1 MSNIGCKG
9 TVVDCLTGAP
19 DCTAPDPIDPLRT
32 VCIKKTKVVTP
43 VPDNRKKKKEDK
55 KVTPKTECTSDYGS
69 PISNLQFGED
79 LKTTAGLKLFK
90 EFLKKYYSENVDKYG
105 GSALLDG
112 ATINDCILIK
122 LFNSSEAKKNN
133 RIIGVYVYPDWKTFT
148 GGNVT
153 SKTTEEFQ
161 SWLDSSSSSNKED
174 FMPTTNDWQKLI
186 DNGQISVKGKKIT
199 FDNRPVMLFKFKI
212 KDGDTTGKSTSIL
225 PFDENELDG
234 DNLSLT
240 KLLKNITYTTSTFDG
255 GYPEIFYAF
264 YTFPVKNDDTETN
277 EKYPLKV
284 KRYVLVK
291 GKDVNG
297 DERLEAPESLMVY
310 RGIKAPKKEI
320 KINESFIKKF
330 ILEKIK
336 EKNNKNY
343 YPVVTEVT
351 TGIGGDDEE
360 EDSGNLGDGGN
371 KEDNDPFAILSNQQ
385 LQNKDARKSFIE
397 SKTPIIQDLI
407 NRGAKSNYFMK
418 WNELVTSTGA
428 TTKLKLPKPDNTGAE
443 LTNVNAYQIAEPA
456 ATDMGQYKSE
466 PFYMLLKING
476 DQTKN
481 KATIFTPINVTEK
494 QKYITA
500 SSDPKRCRT
509 YLIDYLRGAIKQESV
524 GNEFEQWKKAREICD
539 CNANGGFRN
548 FKTRGKAE
556 EFGKEK
562 WRKDRLKIRP
572 DKSEFKTKTE
582 TQSYNPDTGKWE
594 KSTVVNDLDTASP
607 FLPVLNKNLNWNE
620 IKSLLNGGTYKSKDG
635 TTRTIDEDWVITGF
649 DGPGSICLNDKWRLK
664 YQYTEEGTVQKESLD
679 NRIEKKL
686 SETIKSKNKKET
698 LVENVLK
705 KLLKDKL

>member
-1 MSNIGCKG
+1 MGKCTGKI
-9 TVVDCLTGAP
+9 VDCDGP
-19 DCTAPDPIDPLRT
+19 YDCYDPSDDECYKT
-32 VCIKKTKVVTP
+32 VSNVKPKP
-43 VPDNRKKKKEDK
+43 VPDNNKKKKEEK

-69 PISNLQFGED
+69 PLSNSQFGED
-79 LKTTAGLKLFK
+79 LKTAAGLKLFK

-105 GSALLDG
+105 GSALVDG

-161 SWLDSSSSSNKED
+161 SWLGSSSSSDKED
-174 FMPTTNDWQKLI
+174 FIPTTNDWQKLI

-199 FDNRPVMLFKFKI
+199 FDNKPVMLFKFKI
-212 KDGDTTGKSTSIL
+212 KNGDTTGGLTSIL

-336 EKNNKNY
+336 EKNDKNY

-360 EDSGNLGDGGN
+360 EDRGNLGDGGN
-371 KEDNDPFAILSNQQ
+371 KDDNDSFGINNDPN
-385 LQNKDARKSFIE
+385 LQTSVAKQSWMNKKVAL
-397 SKTPIIQDLI
+397 IQDLI
-407 NRGAKSNYFMK
+407 NKGAKSNFFVA
-418 WNELVTSTGA
+418 WNDLANAVKA
-428 TTKLKLPKPDNTGAE
+428 TKLNLPKSTTPITKDNSF
-443 LTNVNAYQIAEPA
+443 NVGEPKSDMIPQYQ
-456 ATDMGQYKSE
+456 KE
-466 PFYMLLKING
+466 PFYQILGLAG
-476 DQTKN
+476 DPNKN
-481 KATIFTPINVTEK
+481 KATIYQPVGVTDT
-494 QKYITA
+494 QKLISA
-500 SSDPKRCRT
+500 SSSPQWCRSKLLN
-509 YLIDYLRGAIKQESV
+509 YLKVGLSQKFMSTV
-524 GNEFEQWKKAREICD
+524 GNEPADYKAWKLKREICD
-539 CNANGGFRN
+539 CNSNGAFEN
-548 FKTRGKAE
+548 FKTRGKDVDKDFVKRDKLKKD
-556 EFGKEK
+556 EFTTIN
-562 WRKDRLKIRP
+562 KDQQTLVYDPTTDSYVNKTSTNV
-572 DKSEFKTKTE
+572 DKLSR
-582 TQSYNPDTGKWE
+582 D
-594 KSTVVNDLDTASP
+594 VSP
-607 FLPVLNKNLNWNE
+607 FVIFNKKLNWRE
-620 IKSLLNGGTYKSKDG
+620 IVSLLNGNFYTSKG
-635 TTRTIDEDWVITGF
+635 GLKNTIDPKLIISGF
-649 DGPGSICLNDKWRLK
+649 DKGIGSTCLNDSWRNEYAYK
-664 YQYTEEGTVQKESLD
+664 EEGTVQKESLD